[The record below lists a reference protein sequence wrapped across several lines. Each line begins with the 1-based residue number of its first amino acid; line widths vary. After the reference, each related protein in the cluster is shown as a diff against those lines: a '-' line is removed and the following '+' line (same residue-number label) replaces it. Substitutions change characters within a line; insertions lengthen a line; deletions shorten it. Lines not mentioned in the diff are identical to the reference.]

1 MTDAAEPSSPTS
13 TSRRFVFTTT
23 EADAVALQAL
33 LKPADR
39 GWRSLLGYAFA
50 LPPLVIVSWLTR
62 DAEWPVWFAS
72 FGIAGLA
79 AWQLSRFT
87 LKAERSR
94 AARRH
99 PIGAAQ
105 VDYADGRF
113 EGTIGNVRIDATVS
127 PGARIETDADHVFVV
142 VDGRPAIILPRSTF
156 ADRADM
162 DGVARTLRG
171 LAGTN

>member
-1 MTDAAEPSSPTS
+1 MTDAAEPSFPTS

-23 EADAVALQAL
+23 EADAIALEAL
-33 LKPADR
+33 LRPADR

-72 FGIAGLA
+72 FGLAGLA

-94 AARRH
+94 SARRH
-99 PIGAAQ
+99 PVGTAQ
-105 VDYADGRF
+105 VDYA
-113 EGTIGNVRIDATVS
+113 ESQLMGTIGDARVDATVN
-127 PGARIETDADHVFVV
+127 PGTRIEVDAGHVFVV
-142 VDGRPAIILPRSTF
+142 ADGQPAIILPLSAF
-156 ADRADM
+156 ANRADM
-162 DGVARTLRG
+162 DGFARALRG
-171 LAGTN
+171 LADTN